1 MSRINFTDRWLSTV
15 RSNGQDEYI
24 DASCPNL
31 RVRVGKRTRTFSVM
45 IGDAKSR
52 RRVMLG
58 KYPSLSLAEAR
69 QKAGATT
76 DDPTVVPVA
85 KKERRFGTVKDLF
98 EFAIRSMEA
107 EEKSSV
113 EANRIYLLDGPMA
126 AIHAFGEATLARN
139 IRPNDVTSW
148 LREIHSA
155 GVKTQHPRAY
165 LSAAF
170 GRGIRADNDP
180 TVDVGEILYGID
192 ANPVINV
199 GGGGASN
206 ARDRKLSI
214 EELKVFWR
222 DFPSST
228 SAQTASAARMI
239 IAMGGTRITEIVQ
252 SRKNWWKGKKDPI
265 FEIPKTK
272 NSTTHSLPITQI
284 GKEQLI
290 VARANAHPDS
300 DYLYR
305 HRLKPLEPLW
315 HNSMSQAFRRYC
327 DDAGIERFQP
337 RDLRRSLKSHLL
349 DSEDDLRQEWIDIW
363 HNHGRNADVAR
374 KHYDRAEHKRAKQK
388 VVESI
393 DRIIDKIAK

>member
-1 MSRINFTDRWLSTV
+1 MSRINFTDRWLSAV
-15 RSNGQDEYI
+15 KSSGQDEYI

-31 RVRVGKRTRTFSVM
+31 RVRVGKRTKTFSVM
-45 IGDAKSR
+45 IGDANSR

-76 DDPTVVPVA
+76 DDPTVAPVA
-85 KKERRFGTVKDLF
+85 KKERRFGTVNDLF
-98 EFAIRSMEA
+98 AFSIRSMEA
-107 EEKSSV
+107 EGKPSV
-113 EANRIYLLDGPMA
+113 QANRIYLLDGPMA

-148 LREIHSA
+148 LREIHGA

-180 TVDVGEILYGID
+180 TADVGEILYGID
-192 ANPVINV
+192 ANPVANV
-199 GGGGASN
+199 GGGGVSN

-214 EELKVFWR
+214 DELKVFWR
-222 DFPSST
+222 DFPCST

-239 IAMGGTRITEIVQ
+239 IAMGGTRISEIVQ

-272 NSTTHSLPITQI
+272 NSTSHTLPTTQI

-300 DYLYR
+300 NYLYR
-305 HRLKPLEPLW
+305 NRLKPLEPLSL
-315 HNSMSQAFRRYC
+315 NSLSQAFRRYC
-327 DDAGIERFQP
+327 DNAEIERFQP

-349 DSEDDLRQEWIDIW
+349 DSDDDLREEWVDIW

-374 KHYDRAEHKRAKQK
+374 KHYDRAEYRRVKQK
-388 VVESI
+388 VADATDRVVE
-393 DRIIDKIAK
+393 KIVN